1 MTENN
6 NEHERR
12 ELNYFESHSHLF
24 KWTLES
30 QLEVGIRI
38 IGCLSVSQGLGIFRE
53 QMILGSTWDI
63 RYARMI
69 SIRPC
74 KE

>member
-1 MTENN
+1 MTENG
-6 NEHERR
+6 NER
-12 ELNYFESHSHLF
+12 ELNYFQSYSHLF
-24 KWTLES
+24 DWTLES
-30 QLEVGIRI
+30 QLEVEIRI

-53 QMILGSTWDI
+53 LIILGSTWEI